1 MEKLVYLLWADGDS
15 ERWAADLRGDV
26 AEQLL
31 RAEGVRGLQV
41 NVSDAAVGAA
51 MLRIT
56 AFDRPV
62 SGIASVWV
70 DNAAAAA
77 ARVGSLLS
85 AACSDLAGYLVTES
99 VAIEP
104 PPTTAGRRTDAL
116 ANIAVL
122 RRPADIRH
130 DEWLDRW
137 LGPHT
142 GVAIDTQDTF
152 GYVRNAVVR
161 PVTDGAATIDGIVEE
176 LFPMAALSDPHAFY
190 GSGGDDAELGR
201 RITRLMTSVATFGA
215 DRDLDVIPTSRYV
228 VREPFARS

>member
-1 MEKLVYLLWADGDS
+1 MEKLVYLMWTDGDV
-15 ERWAADLRGDV
+15 EQLAAELRSDV
-26 AEQLL
+26 AALL
-31 RAEGVRGLQV
+31 LDADGVRGLQL

-62 SGIASVWV
+62 HAIASVWV

-77 ARVGSLLS
+77 ARVTSLLS
-85 AACSDLAGYLVTES
+85 AVCVDIAGYLVTES

-104 PPTTAGRRTDAL
+104 PPTSSGERTEAL

-142 GVAIDTQDTF
+142 QVAIDTQDTF
-152 GYVRNAVVR
+152 GYIRNAVVR
-161 PVTDGAATIDGIVEE
+161 PVTDVAAAIDGIVEE

-201 RITRLMTSVATFGA
+201 RITRLITSVGTFGA
-215 DRDLDVIPTSRYV
+215 DRNLDVIPTSRYSF
-228 VREPFARS
+228 REPFARS